1 MLQHPIRRAAMSVL
15 TLIAVLGL
23 AAGSVFADGN
33 VQKISS
39 TADGYC
45 HLKIPAARPR
55 TLDSDKPELKSSQT
69 GDLIDYYGPCDV
81 DPSGKDIV
89 AAQKHLRTSKWGK
102 LN

>member
-1 MLQHPIRRAAMSVL
+1 MLQNPIRRLSMSVL
-15 TLIAVLGL
+15 ALAAVLGL
-23 AAGSVFADGN
+23 TAGSVLAEGT

-69 GDLIDYYGPCDV
+69 GDLIDFYGPCDV
-81 DPSGKDIV
+81 DPSSKDV
-89 AAQKHLRTSKWGK
+89 VSAQKRLRTSKWAK
-102 LN
+102 F